1 MKWETILRHAEAL
14 GVDVRNADVRNVGV
28 LLKQHPRIAPSLA
41 RRKLVAFIDDESGE
55 WHVVRR
61 SARRNA

>member
-1 MKWETILRHAEAL
+1 MKWETLQRRAEAL
-14 GVDVRNADVRNVGV
+14 GVDVRNADVRNVGA

-41 RRKLVAFIDDESGE
+41 GRKLVAFIDDASGE

-61 SARRNA
+61 STRWSA